1 MQPDWLLNSDVLN
14 IYKLCIFCYSKK
26 YIFFSFSDTN
36 AVLFVK

>member
-14 IYKLCIFCYSKK
+14 IYKLYMFCYGKN
-26 YIFFSFSDTN
+26 YVVFSFSDTN